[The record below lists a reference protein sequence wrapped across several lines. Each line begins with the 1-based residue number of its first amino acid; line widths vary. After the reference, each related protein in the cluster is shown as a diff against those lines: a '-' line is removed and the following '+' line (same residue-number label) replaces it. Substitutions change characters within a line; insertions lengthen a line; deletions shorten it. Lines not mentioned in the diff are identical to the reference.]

1 MLSSTSNRFSL
12 KNLVQVSILGGL
24 AYLLTYLS
32 VPILPMAPYMKLDF
46 GDIPILLATV
56 LLSTRSGLIVALL
69 RAVLYFVF
77 TGVSLINLIGISA
90 LLIASLTIVLSVTL
104 VNKLVQ
110 NNVKYVIM
118 VLFETVMLTLVMSV
132 LNYFVITPL
141 YINLTGFKLS
151 FSLLDSVLYT
161 VAPFNIIKGLFIGIV
176 FVIVY
181 NRSNAWEKYKE
192 KR

>member
-1 MLSSTSNRFSL
+1 MLSSTSSHFSL

-24 AYLLTYLS
+24 AYLLTYIS

-56 LLSTRSGLIVALL
+56 LLSTRSGLMVALL

-77 TGVSLINLIGISA
+77 TGVSFINLIGISS
-90 LLIASLTIVLSVTL
+90 LFIASLTIVLSVTL
-104 VNKLVQ
+104 VDKLVQ
-110 NNVKYVIM
+110 NKFKYVIM
-118 VLFETVMLTLVMSV
+118 IIFETFMLTLVLSV

-141 YINLTGFKLS
+141 YINLTGFKLN
-151 FSLLDSVLYT
+151 FSLLNSVLYT
-161 VAPFNIIKGLFIGIV
+161 VVPFNIIKGLFIGIV
-176 FVIVY
+176 FVIIY
-181 NRSNAWEKYKE
+181 NRGNAWEKYKE

>member
-1 MLSSTSNRFSL
+1 MLSSTSSHFSL

-77 TGVSLINLIGISA
+77 TGASLINLIGISA

-104 VNKLVQ
+104 VDKLVQ
-110 NNVKYVIM
+110 NKAKYVIM
-118 VLFETVMLTLVMSV
+118 ILFETFMLTLVLSL

-161 VAPFNIIKGLFIGIV
+161 VAPFNVIKGLFIGIV
-176 FVIVY
+176 FVIMY

>member
-1 MLSSTSNRFSL
+1 MLSSTSRFSL

-104 VNKLVQ
+104 VNKLVK
-110 NNVKYVIM
+110 NNAKYVIM

-161 VAPFNIIKGLFIGIV
+161 VTPFNIIKGLFIGIV

>member
-1 MLSSTSNRFSL
+1 MLSSTNSRFSL

-77 TGVSLINLIGISA
+77 TGVSLINLIGISS

-110 NNVKYVIM
+110 NNAKYVIM
-118 VLFETVMLTLVMSV
+118 VLFETVMLTLFMSV

-161 VAPFNIIKGLFIGIV
+161 VAPFNTIKGLFIGIV

>member
-1 MLSSTSNRFSL
+1 MLSSTSSHFSL

-69 RAVLYFVF
+69 RAVLYFIF

-104 VNKLVQ
+104 VDKLVQ
-110 NNVKYVIM
+110 NKAKYVIM
-118 VLFETVMLTLVMSV
+118 ILFETFMLTLVLSV

-176 FVIVY
+176 FVIIY

>member
-1 MLSSTSNRFSL
+1 MLSSTSSRFSL

-77 TGVSLINLIGISA
+77 TGVSLINLIGISS

-110 NNVKYVIM
+110 NNAKYVIM

-161 VAPFNIIKGLFIGIV
+161 VAPFNTIKGLFIGIV

>member
-1 MLSSTSNRFSL
+1 MLSSTSSRFSL

-110 NNVKYVIM
+110 NNAKYVIM
-118 VLFETVMLTLVMSV
+118 VLFETVMLTLVMSI

-161 VAPFNIIKGLFIGIV
+161 VTPFNIIKGLFIGIV

>member
-1 MLSSTSNRFSL
+1 MLSSTSSHFSL

-104 VNKLVQ
+104 VDKLVQ
-110 NNVKYVIM
+110 NKAKYVVMI
-118 VLFETVMLTLVMSV
+118 LFETFMLTLVLSL

-161 VAPFNIIKGLFIGIV
+161 VAPFNVIKGLFIGIV
-176 FVIVY
+176 FVIMY

>member
-1 MLSSTSNRFSL
+1 MLSSTSSRFSL

-110 NNVKYVIM
+110 NHAKYVIM

>member
-1 MLSSTSNRFSL
+1 MLSSTNSRFSL

-110 NNVKYVIM
+110 NNAKYVIM

-161 VAPFNIIKGLFIGIV
+161 VAPFNTIKGLFIGIV

>member
-1 MLSSTSNRFSL
+1 MLSSTSSRFSL

-110 NNVKYVIM
+110 NNAKYVIM

-161 VAPFNIIKGLFIGIV
+161 VTPFNIIKGLFIGIV

-181 NRSNAWEKYKE
+181 NRSNDWEKYKE

>member
-1 MLSSTSNRFSL
+1 MLSSTSSHFSL

-104 VNKLVQ
+104 VDKLVQ
-110 NNVKYVIM
+110 NKAKYVIM
-118 VLFETVMLTLVMSV
+118 ILFETFMLTLVLSV

-161 VAPFNIIKGLFIGIV
+161 VAPFNLIKGLFIGIV
-176 FVIVY
+176 FVIIY

>member
-1 MLSSTSNRFSL
+1 M
-12 KNLVQVSILGGL
+12 I
-24 AYLLTYLS
+24 
-32 VPILPMAPYMKLDF
+32 
-46 GDIPILLATV
+46 
-56 LLSTRSGLIVALL
+56 
-69 RAVLYFVF
+69 
-77 TGVSLINLIGISA
+77 
-90 LLIASLTIVLSVTL
+90 
-104 VNKLVQ
+104 
-110 NNVKYVIM
+110 
-118 VLFETVMLTLVMSV
+118 LFETVVLTLVMSV

-161 VAPFNIIKGLFIGIV
+161 VTPFNIIKGLFIGIV

>member
-1 MLSSTSNRFSL
+1 MLSSTNSRFSL

-77 TGVSLINLIGISA
+77 TGVSLINLIGISS

-110 NNVKYVIM
+110 NNAKYVIM

-161 VAPFNIIKGLFIGIV
+161 VAPFNTIKGLFIGIV

>member
-1 MLSSTSNRFSL
+1 MLSSRFSL

-110 NNVKYVIM
+110 NNAKYVIM

>member
-1 MLSSTSNRFSL
+1 MLSSTSRFSL

-104 VNKLVQ
+104 VDKLVR
-110 NNVKYVIM
+110 NKAKYVVMI
-118 VLFETVMLTLVMSV
+118 LFETFMLTLVLSV

>member
-1 MLSSTSNRFSL
+1 MLSSTNSRFSL

-110 NNVKYVIM
+110 NNAKYVIM
-118 VLFETVMLTLVMSV
+118 VLFETVMLTLVMSL

-161 VAPFNIIKGLFIGIV
+161 VAPFNTIKGLFIGIV